1 MNEPDLLPAPILPVP
16 PEDKW
21 HREQRA
27 FRQLLPEL
35 LKTHAGQCAAV
46 HDGQVV
52 ETGSDKLDV
61 AGQAYARCGY
71 VPIYVGLVTDQ
82 PPIPVRMPSLR
93 LLPHRNGWPA
103 PGT

>member
-1 MNEPDLLPAPILPVP
+1 MNEHDLLPAPTLPVA

-27 FRQLLPEL
+27 FRRLLSEL
-35 LKTHAGQCAAV
+35 LKTHAGQYAAI

-52 ETGSDKLDV
+52 ETGSDKVDV
-61 AGQAYARCGY
+61 AGRAYARCGY

-82 PPIPVRMPSLR
+82 PPKPIRMSSPR
-93 LLPHRNGWPA
+93 LLPPRLSE
-103 PGT
+103 TSS